1 MGWYTE
7 LKIGDRY
14 WSWRKSLPVEVP
26 LLFYGKHKIVGDEI
40 EDLTHETDVFV
51 GYEATVGQVIS
62 NLDSLGLTMDFFKSI
77 YGSYRNRLISW
88 GLAYLR
94 GIKGYYEYSKDEAK
108 VSQSKIKEVNQW
120 IDRVENGSPSKDIDC
135 AVQLLKDGINLESS
149 LHGDESLI
157 PSLNYVRRMD
167 VNLNDPNVLEATTF
181 GIFLSYAHDNLPEIA
196 WLYEVRI
203 ILETLSKR
211 SKVKLDLK
219 EWVMEGGSLEIIEDS
234 LETLALKAK
243 TYRKTFDAI
252 LGGNETYNKEF
263 ERVQLTE
270 KWTKLKGLEKDDL
283 SKGTKLEEFIASLF
297 HKSFGFEVIAKNLL
311 VETQELDV
319 VLKNISKNDFIK
331 SLNTPFILIE
341 CKNWT
346 SPVGVSEARVFES
359 KYRESGKKVDLGIFV
374 AINGVTKP
382 FKSHLNNLIRD
393 GINLI
398 VIDDKAIESY
408 LYSET
413 LDVGVWLEKIITE
426 QFILK

>member
-26 LLFYGKHKIVGDEI
+26 LLFYGKHKIVQDKTEV
-40 EDLTHETDVFV
+40 LTFESDVFV
-51 GYEATVGQVIS
+51 GYEASVGQVIS
-62 NLDSLGLTMDFFKSI
+62 NLDALGLTIDFFKST
-77 YGSYRNRLISW
+77 YGSYRKDLISW
-88 GLAYLR
+88 GLAHLK
-94 GIKGYYEYSKDEAK
+94 GIKGYYEYSKDEEK
-108 VSQSKIKEVNQW
+108 VTKSKIKEVNQW
-120 IDRVENGSPSKDIDC
+120 IDRIENGSPNKDIDC
-135 AVQLLKDGINLESS
+135 VVQLLKGGIILESS
-149 LHGDESLI
+149 LLDDESLI
-157 PSLNYVRRMD
+157 PSLTNVRMD

-181 GIFLSYAHDNLPEIA
+181 GIFLSYAHDILPEIA

-211 SKVKLDLK
+211 SKVKLNLK
-219 EWVMEGGSLEIIEDS
+219 EWVMEGGNLEIIEGS
-234 LETLALKAK
+234 LESLALKAK
-243 TYRKTFDAI
+243 TYGRTFDAI

-263 ERVQLTE
+263 ERIQLTE
-270 KWTKLKGLEKDDL
+270 KWTKLKGLQKDHL
-283 SKGTKLEEFIASLF
+283 SKGTKLEEFIACLF
-297 HKSFGFEVIAKNLL
+297 HKSFGFEVIAKKLL
-311 VETQELDV
+311 VETQELDI

-331 SLNTPFILIE
+331 SLNSPFILIE

-374 AINGVTKP
+374 AVNGVTKP
-382 FKSHLNNLIRD
+382 FKTHLNNLVRD

-408 LYSET
+408 LYSEA
-413 LDVGVWLEKIITE
+413 LDVGVWLEKTITE